1 MKEGIISFDFLAA
14 QTRLSSFQAMIPTEG
29 FEKQIE
35 FYRHKTD
42 QERFQIGLELYELAR
57 AVVQSGVRHVH
68 PDWNQS
74 QVDKEVN
81 RRFQIAAGIR

>member
-1 MKEGIISFDFLAA
+1 
-14 QTRLSSFQAMIPTEG
+14 MIPSEG

-35 FYRHKTD
+35 FYQRKTG
-42 QERFQIGLELYELAR
+42 QERFQIGLELYDLAR
-57 AVVQSGVRHVH
+57 AVVQAGVRHIH

-74 QVDKEVN
+74 QVDNEVN